1 MKNQNEK
8 IILIELNI
16 LNILNKILIT
26 LIIIENLLV
35 MQILKTNRNNVKLQK
50 FQDHAEKQNNK

>member
-16 LNILNKILIT
+16 LNILNEILII
-26 LIIIENLLV
+26 LIMIENFLM
-35 MQILKTNRNNVKLQK
+35 MQILKTNKNNVEL
-50 FQDHAEKQNNK
+50 